1 MKHQWKRLAALA
13 MVLSMCLSL
22 LSANAWA
29 TEVSGGGYTEDS
41 FVAESETAD
50 DSSAPET
57 EETGEA
63 APVEDEAAEEAES
76 ADTADTS
83 EAEELTEEEDLAS
96 VEETAEDGESDTEGE
111 IALTAGE
118 SDESDALVSATADE
132 EDDSVLDS
140 GTCGDNLTWTL
151 NSDYVLIISGTGDM
165 TDWSSS
171 SSIPWYSYIEK
182 ITQVVIESGVTSIGR
197 YAFYNCTGLTSVVI
211 PDSVTSIG
219 NYAFR
224 GCTGLISV
232 SIPDSVTSIGD
243 AAFYSCTS
251 LTSVTIPDGVTRI
264 GSETFYCC
272 YSLAS
277 VTIPDSVTSI
287 SSYAF
292 YYCTSLTSVTIPD
305 GVTSIGAYAFEGC
318 SKLAS
323 VTIPDS
329 VTYIGSSAFRYCAS
343 LTSVT
348 IPDGVTTIGSYAF
361 YSCGKLTSVTI
372 PDSVT
377 SIGVYA
383 FDGCYKLTDVYYG
396 STEDDWNTIDIGSGN
411 EYLTYATIHY
421 TESGETGGDADPTYY
436 TRYAYASKGSSVT
449 LSAYLLDKNG
459 NEVDFSADSSYTF
472 RWVKVT
478 DAFVVY
484 DEDEGTGLWEQTE
497 SDVLGTDSTYTI
509 ASVSADDYFDEGS
522 DSLYYY
528 ICYIYQDGVLVAL
541 DYVNILDPSVWSGTS
556 SNIYA
561 NVGDSVT
568 LKAYLESANG
578 FALDF
583 DTFDYDDITF
593 AWVKVTCSMDSASG
607 DWVCKAGDVLGT
619 DASYTID
626 ALTTGDFYNTDS
638 DTYYYYVCYIYQY
651 GYQIASDTVYISG
664 HIWDDGVVTT
674 EPTCTVEGVMTYTC
688 TVCGETYTV
697 AIPATGTSDSGTTDD
712 SSNSST
718 SDSSSS
724 SSSSNSSS
732 SSSASD
738 AEASGVETGDSA
750 SLTLWAAL
758 AGIALLA
765 MATILA
771 TRRRVS
777 HKK

>member
-1 MKHQWKRLAALA
+1 M
-13 MVLSMCLSL
+13 
-22 LSANAWA
+22 
-29 TEVSGGGYTEDS
+29 
-41 FVAESETAD
+41 
-50 DSSAPET
+50 
-57 EETGEA
+57 
-63 APVEDEAAEEAES
+63 
-76 ADTADTS
+76 
-83 EAEELTEEEDLAS
+83 
-96 VEETAEDGESDTEGE
+96 EETAEDGEPDAEEE
-111 IALTAGE
+111 IALTAG
-118 SDESDALVSATADE
+118 ESDALVSATADE
-132 EDDSVLDS
+132 EDDDVVSS
-140 GTCGDNLTWTL
+140 GTCGDNATYTLT
-151 NSDYVLIISGTGDM
+151 SDGVLTISGTGAINDYAF
-165 TDWSSS
+165 TIVDGSGFTERD
-171 SSIPWYSYIEK
+171 SIVTVIIEYG
-182 ITQVVIESGVTSIGR
+182 ITSIGES
-197 YAFYNCTGLTSVVI
+197 AFQG
-211 PDSVTSIG
+211 
-219 NYAFR
+219 
-224 GCTGLISV
+224 
-232 SIPDSVTSIGD
+232 
-243 AAFYSCTS
+243 CTS
-251 LTSVTIPDGVTRI
+251 LTSVTIPDSVTSIGYQAFGYCTSLASVTIPDSVNSIGKYVFWACYSLTSVTIGNGVTTI
-264 GSETFYCC
+264 SDDAFNDCV
-272 YSLAS
+272 SLAS

-287 SSYAF
+287 GKTAF
-292 YYCTSLTSVTIPD
+292 ASCERLTSIVIPASVTSVGTAAFEYCTS
-305 GVTSIGAYAFEGC
+305 
-318 SKLAS
+318 
-323 VTIPDS
+323 
-329 VTYIGSSAFRYCAS
+329 
-343 LTSVT
+343 
-348 IPDGVTTIGSYAF
+348 
-361 YSCGKLTSVTI
+361 
-372 PDSVT
+372 
-377 SIGVYA
+377 
-383 FDGCYKLTDVYYG
+383 LTDVYYG
-396 STEDDWNTIDIGSGN
+396 GSKYDWVNISIGNYNTCSTN
-411 EYLTYATIHY
+411 ATIHY

-541 DYVNILDPSVWSGTS
+541 DYVNILDPSVWSGST

-568 LKAYLESANG
+568 LKAYLENASG

-607 DWVCKAGDVLGT
+607 DWVCKTGDVLGT

-626 ALTTGDFYNTDS
+626 ALTTGDFYNTGS

-688 TVCGETYTV
+688 TVCGETKTEAIPATGHSWDDGVVVKAATCTEDGLLTYTCSVCGETETVTIAASGHSYDDGVVTVEPTSTEDGVMTYTCTVCGETYTV

-718 SDSSSS
+718 SDSSSNS
-724 SSSSNSSS
+724 SSSSSSS